1 MNEVKYIKSR
11 LTETERLLGLT
22 EEALELALSALKLR
36 RVMDGTNPTPVTL
49 EQATANLLEE
59 FGDVLNTVEVL
70 VTPTQNELAMQL
82 RQTKRTRW
90 VERLKAAGPEPL
102 VVEHRQQR
110 CPHCGWTWWEDCD
123 ATDYPNYCPQ
133 CGGELHGGWTVT
145 EPEEEKKRG
154 GVAPVEIKRG
164 DIFYVGGGYATGSE
178 QRAGRPAIVVSN
190 DKNNEHSPTV
200 EMVYLTTQPK
210 RDLPTHVP
218 ITSLSRE
225 SIAICEQITTVA
237 IERIGKYNG
246 RCTPAEMAAL
256 DEAML
261 ISLALNVGRP
271 SADDAQLM
279 TDLMTQLTE
288 AEARCTVLQQ
298 MYDSLLSRVVK

>member
-1 MNEVKYIKSR
+1 M
-11 LTETERLLGLT
+11 
-22 EEALELALSALKLR
+22 
-36 RVMDGTNPTPVTL
+36 
-49 EQATANLLEE
+49 
-59 FGDVLNTVEVL
+59 
-70 VTPTQNELAMQL
+70 
-82 RQTKRTRW
+82 
-90 VERLKAAGPEPL
+90 
-102 VVEHRQQR
+102 
-110 CPHCGWTWWEDCD
+110 
-123 ATDYPNYCPQ
+123 
-133 CGGELHGGWTVT
+133 
-145 EPEEEKKRG
+145 
-154 GVAPVEIKRG
+154 APVEIKRG

-178 QRAGRPAIVVSN
+178 QRAGRPAIVGSN
-190 DKNNEHSPTV
+190 DKNNEHSPAV

>member
-145 EPEEEKKRG
+145 EPEEEKK
-154 GVAPVEIKRG
+154 K
-164 DIFYVGGGYATGSE
+164 GGGG
-178 QRAGRPAIVVSN
+178 
-190 DKNNEHSPTV
+190 
-200 EMVYLTTQPK
+200 
-210 RDLPTHVP
+210 
-218 ITSLSRE
+218 TS
-225 SIAICEQITTVA
+225 
-237 IERIGKYNG
+237 G
-246 RCTPAEMAAL
+246 
-256 DEAML
+256 D
-261 ISLALNVGRP
+261 
-271 SADDAQLM
+271 
-279 TDLMTQLTE
+279 
-288 AEARCTVLQQ
+288 
-298 MYDSLLSRVVK
+298 